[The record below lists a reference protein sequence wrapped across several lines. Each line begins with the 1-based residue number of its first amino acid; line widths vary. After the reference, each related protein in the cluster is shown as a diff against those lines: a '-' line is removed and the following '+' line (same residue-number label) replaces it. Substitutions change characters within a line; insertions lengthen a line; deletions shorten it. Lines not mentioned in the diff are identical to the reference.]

1 MVATRDST
9 NAVGTTGCSAAAF
22 RGNHRVV
29 ASSGTNVA
37 TSKRGGGE
45 EVSEGLEGSEAGV
58 AFRVLGTIR
67 GTRNI
72 VGGMARI
79 HHLP

>member
-1 MVATRDST
+1 VATT
-9 NAVGTTGCSAAAF
+9 
-22 RGNHRVV
+22 
-29 ASSGTNVA
+29 
-37 TSKRGGGE
+37 KRGGGE

-67 GTRNI
+67 GTCNI